1 MIRFLS
7 AGESHGRGVTFILE
21 GIPAGFHLDFDFINK
36 ELARRQNFFGRG
48 GRMKIEK
55 DRVEIIGG
63 VRGGKT
69 LGSPLCFI
77 IWNRDWENWKE
88 VMHPIGKS
96 SAVPLTRPRPGH
108 ADLAGIMKFLQS
120 DIRNILERASA
131 RETAARVA
139 AGAVCKLFLKELNIG
154 ILGWVEEIGGVKAEW
169 KTLSKEE
176 IRKRICN
183 SSLLTPDPQAEKEMK
198 NVIKKAEEEGYTL
211 GGIFRV
217 IVENPPPGLG
227 SFTQWDLRLDA
238 LLAQALMSIPG
249 VKGVEI
255 GEGFELARREGS
267 EAMDEI
273 FFEKGKFRRRT
284 NRMGGI
290 EGGISNGE
298 DIVLRA
304 IMKPIPTQKKPLS
317 TVDIHTKEKIN
328 SWVERGDTTA
338 VPSCCV
344 VAESMVA
351 LTISNEIKKKFGGD
365 SWEELKS
372 NYFRYLERIENL

>member
-7 AGESHGRGVTFILE
+7 AGESHGRAVVFILE
-21 GIPAGFHLDFDFINK
+21 GIPAGFPLNFDFINK

-55 DRVEIIGG
+55 DRVEIIAG
-63 VRGGKT
+63 VRGGEA

-77 IWNRDWENWKE
+77 IWNKDWENWEE
-88 VMHPIGKS
+88 VMHPVEKS
-96 SAVPLTRPRPGH
+96 STPPVTRPRPGH
-108 ADLAGIMKFLQS
+108 ADLAGIMKFLQG

-139 AGAVCKLFLKELNIG
+139 AGAVCKLFLQGLGMEVW
-154 ILGWVEEIGGVKAEW
+154 GWVEEIGGVKAEW
-169 KTLSKEE
+169 GSLSREE
-176 IRKRICN
+176 IKRRIYA

-198 NVIKKAEEEGYTL
+198 SVIEKAGREGDTL
-211 GGIFRV
+211 GGVFRV
-217 IVENPPPGLG
+217 IVDSPPPGLG

-238 LLAQALMSIPG
+238 LLAQAVMSIPA

-255 GEGFELARREGS
+255 GEGFRLGRLRGS

-273 FFEKGKFRRRT
+273 FFENGKFRRGS
-284 NRMGGI
+284 NRMGGT

-298 DIVLRA
+298 EILVRA
-304 IMKPIPTQKKPLS
+304 VMKPIPTQKKPLS
-317 TVDIHTKEKIN
+317 TVDIRTKEQAG
-328 SWVERGDTTA
+328 SWVERGDVTA

-344 VAESMVA
+344 VAEAMVA
-351 LTISNEIKKKFGGD
+351 LTVSNEIKRKFGGD
-365 SWEELKS
+365 SWEELRS
-372 NYFRYLERIENL
+372 NYHGYREKVEKL

>member
-7 AGESHGRGVTFILE
+7 AGESHGRAVVFILE
-21 GIPAGFHLDFDFINK
+21 GIPAGFPLNFDFINK
-36 ELARRQNFFGRG
+36 ELTRRQNFFGRG

-55 DRVEIIGG
+55 DRVEIIAG
-63 VRGGKT
+63 VRGGET

-77 IWNRDWENWKE
+77 IWNKDWENWKE
-88 VMHPIGKS
+88 IMHPIEKS
-96 SAVPLTRPRPGH
+96 STPPVTRPRPGH
-108 ADLAGIMKFLQS
+108 ADLAGIMKFLQG

-139 AGAVCKLFLKELNIG
+139 AGAVCKLFLKGLG
-154 ILGWVEEIGGVKAEW
+154 IDVWGWVEEIGGVKAKW
-169 KTLSKEE
+169 ASLTREE
-176 IRKRICN
+176 IKQRICE
-183 SSLLTPDPQAEKEMK
+183 SSLLTPDLQAEKEMQDA
-198 NVIKKAEEEGYTL
+198 IEKAGREGDTL
-211 GGIFRV
+211 GGVFRV
-217 IVENPPPGLG
+217 IVDNPPPGIG

-238 LLAQALMSIPG
+238 LLAQAVMSIPA

-255 GEGFELARREGS
+255 GEGFRLGRLKGS

-273 FFEKGKFRRRT
+273 FFENGKFKRNS

-298 DIVLRA
+298 EILVRA
-304 IMKPIPTQKKPLS
+304 VMKPIPTQKKPLS
-317 TVDIHTKEKIN
+317 TVDIRTKEKVP
-328 SWVERGDTTA
+328 SWVERGDVTA

-344 VAESMVA
+344 VAEAMVA
-351 LTISNEIKKKFGGD
+351 LTVSSEIRRKFGGD

-372 NYFRYLERIENL
+372 NYYKYLEKIKEL